1 MKQSNSNNRD
11 SCPDLQTYRDIFNG
25 SGAAIMVTA
34 MDGTIL
40 SVNPAFCEVTGYE
53 AVEVVGRKP
62 SMMKSDRH
70 GPAFYRDMW
79 SRILEQ
85 GKWEG
90 EVWDRRKNGREYPKW
105 LSIRRLDDPHRNGT
119 GFVAVFNDISE
130 MKKSQEF
137 LKFLARHD
145 ALTRLPNRLAF
156 AEHVN
161 RLLTGSRASSREL
174 AILFIDLDGFKG
186 INDRLGHFAGDR
198 LLTLVGG
205 RLSGCLK
212 RGDMVARHGGDE
224 FVIVLDGLSRKAAVA
239 GIVERI
245 LSAIRTPFQLSGG
258 EVQVDASVGIA
269 RYPEDGTELVALL
282 READRAMYAAKLSKR
297 NSYQFAGELNR

>member
-1 MKQSNSNNRD
+1 MNRNKQKNLD
-11 SCPDLQTYRDIFNG
+11 SRLDVNTYRDIFNG

-40 SVNPAFCEVTGYE
+40 SVNPAFCQVTGYE
-53 AVEVVGRKP
+53 AAEVVGQKP

-70 GPAFYRDMW
+70 GPEFYREMW
-79 SRILEQ
+79 SRILGP

-90 EVWDRRKNGREYPKW
+90 EVWDLRKDGREYPKW
-105 LSIRRLDDPHRNGT
+105 LSIRRLDEPGRKGT

-161 RLLTGSRASSREL
+161 RLIDGSTGKSDRL
-174 AILFIDLDGFKG
+174 AILFIDLDGFKKV
-186 INDRLGHFAGDR
+186 NDRMGHFAGDR
-198 LLTLVGG
+198 LLTLVGE

-224 FVIVLDGLSRKAAVA
+224 FVIVLDGLSGKAAVA

-245 LSAIRTPFQLSGG
+245 LSAIRTPFQLAGG
-258 EVQVDASVGIA
+258 EIRVAASVGIA
-269 RYPEDGTELVALL
+269 CYPEDGRDLLSLL
-282 READRAMYAAKLSKR
+282 RQSDRAMYAAKLATGTGYR
-297 NSYQFAGELNR
+297 FAGDLEP